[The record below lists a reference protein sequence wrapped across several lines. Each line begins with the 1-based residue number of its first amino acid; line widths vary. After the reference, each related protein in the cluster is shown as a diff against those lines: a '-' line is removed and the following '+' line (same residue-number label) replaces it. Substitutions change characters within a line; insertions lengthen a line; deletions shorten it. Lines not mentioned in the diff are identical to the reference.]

1 MFVWHLSPHS
11 SQELPGSFRKSPEK
25 QAMFAKMMGPE
36 VIIWA
41 RRFESY
47 LFGSFQVSSL
57 LFQPTQ
63 LLTLVQAETPRQSRA
78 SIFEKSPVP
87 RQNRI
92 SSRHII

>member
-1 MFVWHLSPHS
+1 MFCLAAIPTLAKNCTVP
-11 SQELPGSFRKSPEK
+11 RKSPEK

-36 VIIWA
+36 LVIWA

-57 LFQPTQ
+57 FQPTQ
-63 LLTLVQAETPRQSRA
+63 LSTLVQAETPRQSRA